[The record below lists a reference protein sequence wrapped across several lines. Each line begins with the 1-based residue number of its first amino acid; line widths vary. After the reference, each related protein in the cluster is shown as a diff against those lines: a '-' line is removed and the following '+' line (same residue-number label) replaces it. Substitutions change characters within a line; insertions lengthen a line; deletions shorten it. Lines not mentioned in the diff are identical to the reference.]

1 MTVCDIFVVISLKIP
16 DRCLDVVS
24 IAFPR
29 FLYKMAAQLGWR
41 QMIKE
46 NGGKVKDL
54 GNTLE

>member
-1 MTVCDIFVVISLKIP
+1 
-16 DRCLDVVS
+16 
-24 IAFPR
+24 
-29 FLYKMAAQLGWR
+29 MAAQLGWR